1 MQGLPRL
8 SLDLFFFLRIRCTK
22 ATQLVTTTIT
32 TITMPTIAPF
42 ERLWEEWESPETV
55 SEVRL
60 GMVAKVENE
69 GSNVM

>member
-8 SLDLFFFLRIRCTK
+8 LLGLFFRIRLAKKTQMK
-22 ATQLVTTTIT
+22 NAITATI
-32 TITMPTIAPF
+32 MPTIAPI
-42 ERLWEEWESPETV
+42 EKRCEELLSLVPV

-60 GMVAKVENE
+60 GIVAKVENE

>member
-8 SLDLFFFLRIRCTK
+8 DPFFFLRIRFPK
-22 ATQLVTTTIT
+22 ATQLTIT
-32 TITMPTIAPF
+32 ITAITMPTIAPT
-42 ERLWEEWESPETV
+42 ERLCEEWESPEVV

-60 GMVAKVENE
+60 GIVAKVENE